1 MGCIMA
7 FSKTRLLWSLFL
19 LGTALDAATTM
30 YLANLYGVEN
40 EFSVSA
46 RAFMYAM
53 GPSGVIV
60 LSGIIAVVVWGLWR
74 VDRPRVRL
82 ALEAF
87 MLVKMV
93 APINNLTLILFGVA
107 VVDVLGMPTLLLITM
122 LITTVVLRAWSR

>member
-1 MGCIMA
+1 MGCIMV
-7 FSKTRLLWSLFL
+7 SLRIKLLWTIFL
-19 LGTALDAATTM
+19 LGTALDVATTV

-60 LSGIIAVVVWGLWR
+60 LSGIIVVVWGLWHI
-74 VDRPRVRL
+74 DRPRVRL

-93 APINNLTLILFGVA
+93 APINNLTLIISGVA
-107 VVDVLGMPTLLLITM
+107 LVDVLGMPTLLLITM